1 MQIDQSGNDQF
12 VPEIFHRKGS
22 VLRRQ
27 RLKDTGAASVL
38 ADHIRILIFFQMKTV
53 LAREDRSVKC
63 KISQILSP
71 YP

>member
-1 MQIDQSGNDQF
+1 
-12 VPEIFHRKGS
+12 
-22 VLRRQ
+22 
-27 RLKDTGAASVL
+27 
-38 ADHIRILIFFQMKTV
+38 MKTV